1 MERGL
6 DNETLLTFIADSKP
20 RVLHL
25 KPLHYELLC
34 TQDIPQDSSPKDD
47 FATVEDLVV
56 YGNSTLRP
64 VNKEKMNA
72 IFPNLTNYLF
82 LEEEYVDIDISMF
95 SNVSN
100 ESLDRRGS
108 NSSSSSNSS
117 VSSSEENEDD
127 FVSAESSG

>member
-1 MERGL
+1 M
-6 DNETLLTFIADSKP
+6 DNETLLTFIAGSKP
-20 RVLHL
+20 KVLHL

-56 YGNSTLRP
+56 HGNSTMRP
-64 VNKEKMNA
+64 VNKEKMNF
-72 IFPNLTNYLF
+72 IFPNLKNYLF
-82 LEEEYVDIDISMF
+82 LEEEYDDIDISMF

-100 ESLDRRGS
+100 ESLNRRDS

-117 VSSSEENEDD
+117 VSSNEENEDE